1 MTKEEIEKN
10 IDEQVNTAAKEF
22 RAGFEFIQKYPKRVT
37 IFGSAQAMPESVHF
51 KAAEELAGRIV
62 REIGYTVATGGG
74 PGIMC
79 AANKGAREAAHGKSK
94 TVGLAIGLPREQR
107 INEYVDEVI
116 LFKHFFVRK
125 TMLTYAAEAFVFFPG
140 GFGTFDELF
149 DMLDLI
155 STRKIPRVP
164 VILVGSDFWHPLAN
178 FMKTQMYENHASITK
193 DNLHMYRIT
202 DSIDEVVDMI
212 KKAPIEPWWKDA
224 D

>member
-10 IDEQVNTAAKEF
+10 IDEQVSTAAKEF

-51 KAAEELAGRIV
+51 KAAEEL
-62 REIGYTVATGGG
+62 EIGYTVATGGG

-79 AANKGAREAAHGKSK
+79 AANKGAREAHGTSK
-94 TVGLAIGLPREQR
+94 TIGLAIGLPRQQR
-107 INEYVDEVI
+107 INEYVDDVI
-116 LFKHFFVRK
+116 LFEHFFVRK
-125 TMLTYAAEAFVFFPG
+125 TMLTFAAEAFIFFPG

-149 DMLDLI
+149 DILDLI

-164 VILVGSDFWHPLAN
+164 VILVGADFWHPLAN
-178 FMKTQMYENHASITK
+178 FIRTNMYENHASITK
-193 DNLHMYRIT
+193 DDMQIYHVT
-202 DSIDEVVDMI
+202 DSLDDVIDMI
-212 KKAPIEPWWKDA
+212 RRAPLEPWWKDA

>member
-10 IDEQVNTAAKEF
+10 IDEQVSAAAKEF
-22 RAGFEFIQKYPKRVT
+22 RAGLEFIQKYPRRVT
-37 IFGSAQAMPESVHF
+37 IFGSAQAMPESVHY

-62 REIGYTVATGGG
+62 RELDYTVVTGGG

-79 AANKGAREAAHGKSK
+79 AANKGARGAHGTSK
-94 TVGLAIGLPREQR
+94 TIGLAIGLPREQH
-107 INEYVDEVI
+107 INEYVDDVI
-116 LFKHFFVRK
+116 LFQHFFVRK
-125 TMLTYAAEAFVFFPG
+125 TMLTFAAEAFVFFPG

-149 DMLDLI
+149 DILDLI

-178 FMKTQMYENHASITK
+178 FIKTNMYENHASINKGDMQMYRVT
-193 DNLHMYRIT
+193 DNL
-202 DSIDEVVDMI
+202 DDVVDMI